1 MNALRGTYEIPHDR
15 ICMHECVI
23 APGELMEHG
32 IHTTDVAKALIDRGY
47 HPPTIY
53 FPLIVHEAMMI
64 EPTES
69 ESRETLD
76 EFIEAMKD
84 IAREAKENPEAI
96 HACPKTTPVGR
107 PDETKAAR
115 NPVVRF
121 IKG

>member
-1 MNALRGTYEIPHDR
+1 
-15 ICMHECVI
+15 
-23 APGELMEHG
+23 MEHG

-84 IAREAKENPEAI
+84 IAREAKEDPEAI

>member
-1 MNALRGTYEIPHDR
+1 
-15 ICMHECVI
+15 
-23 APGELMEHG
+23 
-32 IHTTDVAKALIDRGY
+32 
-47 HPPTIY
+47 
-53 FPLIVHEAMMI
+53 
-64 EPTES
+64 
-69 ESRETLD
+69 
-76 EFIEAMKD
+76 MKD